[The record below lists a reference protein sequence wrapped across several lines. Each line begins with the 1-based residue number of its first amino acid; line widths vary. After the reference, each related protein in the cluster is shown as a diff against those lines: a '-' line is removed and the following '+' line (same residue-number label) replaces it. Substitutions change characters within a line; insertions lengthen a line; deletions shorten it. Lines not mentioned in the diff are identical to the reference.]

1 MDEIAIRGERPG
13 DEEAINIVNCRAFRH
28 ADEGQ
33 IVDDM
38 RVHYPRHDRRFS
50 AVAWHGETAVGNA
63 LFTPARLRLLGTTV
77 RALAVG
83 PVAVVPEFQKQG
95 IGGDLLHYGH
105 ELGRCEG
112 YAFAFLLGQSS

>member
-38 RVHYPRHDRRFS
+38 RVHYPRYDRRFS
-50 AVAWHGETAVGNA
+50 AVAWHGETAVG
-63 LFTPARLRLLGTTV
+63 
-77 RALAVG
+77 
-83 PVAVVPEFQKQG
+83 PVAVCPNFKNRG
-95 IGGDLLHYGH
+95 
-105 ELGRCEG
+105 
-112 YAFAFLLGQSS
+112 